1 MHIPRSRDVY
11 PITCIKL
18 LCKYLA
24 SNSLS
29 RRKILQFPAIKHV
42 RLFLSI
48 DTTHLTS
55 TYTGQVKTNYRATR
69 LSTRTNYFTAPAVI
83 PCTMYFCSA
92 RKPITTGILTTIDA
106 AISWFQ
112 YTLLCVA

>member
-1 MHIPRSRDVY
+1 MHIPRRHDVY
-11 PITCIKL
+11 PITRIKL

-24 SNSLS
+24 SNSIS

-48 DTTHLTS
+48 DTNHLTS
-55 TYTGQVKTNYRATR
+55 AYIGQVKTNYHVTR
-69 LSTRTNYFTAPAVI
+69 LNTSTNYFTAPAVI